1 MSDLESDSETDSER
15 AELEAGLGKA
25 ATIIGESLREVNTLI
40 RGLQRLHS
48 QVSVMENLG
57 APIQKDMFIGK
68 YEMRKDVPEMSLL
81 KGQVISYKELVGRI
95 IAWIDAGEMETG
107 GGVIRPTASFM
118 AIFALKKKTVTFPEV
133 LGRLKKI
140 IH

>member
-1 MSDLESDSETDSER
+1 MSDTESDSETDSER

-25 ATIIGESLREVNTLI
+25 ASIIRKSLSDVDTLI

-57 APIQKDMFIGK
+57 EPIQKDMFVGK
-68 YEMRKDVPEMSLL
+68 YEIRKDIPEMSLV
-81 KGQVISYKELVGRI
+81 KGQVITYKELVGRI
-95 IAWIDAGEMETG
+95 IAWIDAEEMEKG
-107 GGVIRPTASFM
+107 GTIRPTGAFSAVFG
-118 AIFALKKKTVTFPEV
+118 LKKAKVTFPEV

>member
-1 MSDLESDSETDSER
+1 MSDTESDSETDSER

-25 ATIIGESLREVNTLI
+25 ASIIGESLGEVNTLI

-48 QVSVMENLG
+48 QVSVMESLG
-57 APIQKDMFIGK
+57 APIQKDMFVGK
-68 YEMRKDVPEMSLL
+68 YEIRKDIPEMSLV
-81 KGQVISYKELVGRI
+81 KGQVITYKELVGRI
-95 IAWIDAGEMETG
+95 IAWIDAEEMETG
-107 GGVIRPTASFM
+107 GTIRPTAAFS
-118 AIFALKKKTVTFPEV
+118 AVFALKKKTVTFPEV

>member
-15 AELEAGLGKA
+15 AELEEGLGKA
-25 ATIIGESLREVNTLI
+25 ASIIGKSLKEVDTLI

-57 APIQKDMFIGK
+57 APIQKDMFVGK
-68 YEMRKDVPEMSLL
+68 YEIRKDIPQMSLV
-81 KGQVISYKELVGRI
+81 KGQVVTYKELVGRI
-95 IAWIDAGEMETG
+95 IAWIDAEEMET

>member
-25 ATIIGESLREVNTLI
+25 ASIIGESLREVNTLI

-48 QVSVMENLG
+48 QVSVMESLG
-57 APIQKDMFIGK
+57 APIQKDMFVGK
-68 YEMRKDVPEMSLL
+68 YEIRKDVPEVSLK
-81 KGQVISYKELVGRI
+81 KGQVVAYKELVGRI
-95 IAWIDAGEMETG
+95 IAWIDVDEMET
-107 GGVIRPTASFM
+107 GGVIRPTAAFS
-118 AIFALKKKTVTFPEV
+118 AVFALKKKTVTFPEV

>member
-25 ATIIGESLREVNTLI
+25 ASIIGESLREVNTLI

-57 APIQKDMFIGK
+57 EPIQKDMFVGK
-68 YEMRKDVPEMSLL
+68 YEIRKDVPEVSLK
-81 KGQVISYKELVGRI
+81 KGQVVTYKELVGRI
-95 IAWIDAGEMETG
+95 IAWIDADEMETG
-107 GGVIRPTASFM
+107 AVIRPTAAFS
-118 AIFALKKKTVTFPEV
+118 AVFALKKKTVTFPEV